1 MGGEESLVIF
11 GSESSLVMR
20 DLSRTRSWMARSRG
34 AGVVFLIFPFDGM
47 DYDSS
52 DKVVLVGHHFG
63 DLPGRPL
70 DTWETF
76 LLDDYTDLGIGLWLD
91 PFRAICA

>member
-1 MGGEESLVIF
+1 MLMGF
-11 GSESSLVMR
+11 ESSGVMS

-34 AGVVFLIFPFDGM
+34 AGVVFDTSFEGLN
-47 DYDSS
+47 YDSS
-52 DKVVLVGHHFG
+52 DKFVLVWHHFG

-76 LLDDYTDLGIGLWLD
+76 LLDDYKVSDLGIGLWLD

>member
-1 MGGEESLVIF
+1 MDGSLP
-11 GSESSLVMR
+11 GRRSS
-20 DLSRTRSWMARSRG
+20 
-34 AGVVFLIFPFDGM
+34 FLILPFEGLN
-47 DYDSS
+47 YDSS
-52 DKVVLVGHHFG
+52 DKFVLVWHHFG

-76 LLDDYTDLGIGLWLD
+76 LLDDYKVSDLGIGLWLD